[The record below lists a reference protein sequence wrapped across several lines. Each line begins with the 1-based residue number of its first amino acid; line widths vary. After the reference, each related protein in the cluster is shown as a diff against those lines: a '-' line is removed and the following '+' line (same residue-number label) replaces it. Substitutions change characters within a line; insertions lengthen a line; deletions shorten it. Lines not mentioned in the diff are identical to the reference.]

1 MKSRTTPSG
10 KFTNHDSSGRPKGSH
25 LQKWL
30 NKSRENIPIFSAW
43 LEQAVRGG
51 EFGVVRPPNFHL
63 APRYKLCIRRNEQG
77 LCKWEWVKKFHH
89 SLHHMI
95 LSRISDY

>member
-1 MKSRTTPSG
+1 MKSSG

-30 NKSRENIPIFSAW
+30 NKSRQNIPIFSAW

-51 EFGVVRPPNFHL
+51 EFGVVRPPIFTWRLGTSSVSAAMNKDC
-63 APRYKLCIRRNEQG
+63 ASGNG
-77 LCKWEWVKKFHH
+77 
-89 SLHHMI
+89 
-95 LSRISDY
+95 SRSSIIHFIT